1 MAVSRP
7 PGVLIVIRMRRACSR
22 AACSIPRRMFSAR
35 TGSILPSICRST
47 TVDAELETASAGS
60 AEEASGPERRA
71 KATGITAA
79 TNRLTNK
86 RRHDRT
92 VILGWYYSNIINRN
106 RDPISRRFVA
116 QNRRCSIRCR
126 LPCVVNV
133 GGHDMQNLVNAR
145 ILNDLG
151 ELRIFLRGC
160 EVLVSVVPREL
171 QVVRRAL
178 RVARLGKRL
187 CQEKEKQARIGS
199 GPLLQDRPDPS
210 LAFKYRGIERE
221 RLAE

>member
-1 MAVSRP
+1 MDVSSP
-7 PGVLIVIRMRRACSR
+7 PGVLIVIKMRLACSR
-22 AACSIPRRMFSAR
+22 EACSIPRRMYSAR
-35 TGSILPSICRST
+35 TGSISPSICSAT
-47 TVDAELETASAGS
+47 TFDVELEAADEGS
-60 AEEASGPERRA
+60 AEEASAPERRA
-71 KATGITAA
+71 KATGITAT

-86 RRHDRT
+86 RCHDRA

-126 LPCVVNV
+126 PPCVVDV
-133 GGHDMQNLVNAR
+133 GGHGMQNLVNAR
-145 ILNDLG
+145 ILNHLG
-151 ELRIFLRGC
+151 EFRIFLRGC

-178 RVARLGKRL
+178 RIAHLGKRL

-199 GPLLQDRPDPS
+199 GPLLQNRPDPS